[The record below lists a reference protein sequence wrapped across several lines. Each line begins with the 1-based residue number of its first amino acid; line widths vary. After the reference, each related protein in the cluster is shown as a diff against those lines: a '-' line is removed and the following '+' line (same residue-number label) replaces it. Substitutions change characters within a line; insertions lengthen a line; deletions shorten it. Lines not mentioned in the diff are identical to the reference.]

1 MEPLLDIRN
10 RIEVALERIAPTY
23 PPLDAA
29 PYHPDQ
35 AFPEYTGPVGT
46 HPNSVYTAVRNALA
60 SLGLDRAHFGTP
72 DWNPLGDLVKPGA
85 KIVVKPNWV
94 LHRNEGRGGTDELIT
109 HASVIRALLDYAWKA
124 QPAQLIAGDAPLQI
138 CDFKAMHALGFSR
151 VAEDLI
157 ARGCPL
163 HVKDFRRTIMRRSDD
178 RAVVSTDLQP
188 LDNFVLVD
196 LGTESLLEPISSGS
210 RKFRVTMYDP
220 RLMRN
225 NHRPG
230 VHRYLVARDIL
241 EADLVVNAPKMKTH
255 KKAGV
260 TLALKNLVG
269 INGNKDYLP
278 HHRKGALN
286 RGGDNYETASLPKWI
301 LEQALDFANIY
312 LLGKPKLYR
321 KFCLLAYKVLYFD
334 KIRGKS
340 TDVEGGWHGN
350 DTIWRTCLDLNRV
363 LLYADVE
370 GKLHDTPQRVTL
382 HLLDGVIG
390 GKNDG
395 PLRPDA
401 VSSGAILASLNAVA
415 LDYFATLFMRLD
427 PDRIAIVRHAA
438 DNRLHPLV
446 LKSLEATRF
455 TARSPEPF
463 TPAPGWECIAASS
476 AHP

>member
-1 MEPLLDIRN
+1 MKPLVDIRS
-10 RIEVALERIAPTY
+10 RIEVALERLSPAY
-23 PPLDAA
+23 PPLEAA

-35 AFPEYTGPVGT
+35 AFPEYSGPIGN
-46 HPNSVYTAVRNALA
+46 HPNPVYTAVRNALA
-60 SLGLDRAHFGTP
+60 SLGLDREHFGTP
-72 DWNPLGDLVKPGA
+72 AWNPISDLVKPGA

-124 QPAQLIAGDAPLQI
+124 RPAQLIAGDAPLQI
-138 CDFKAMHALGFSR
+138 CDFKTMHALGFDR

-163 HVKDFRRTIMRRSDD
+163 QIKDFRRTIMRRSED

-188 LDNFVLVD
+188 LENFVLVD
-196 LGTESLLEPISSGS
+196 LGTESLLEPISDAA

-220 RLMRN
+220 RLMWN

-241 EADLVVNAPKMKTH
+241 EADLVINAPKMKTH

-286 RGGDNYETASLPKWI
+286 RGGDNYEFASLPKWL

-363 LLYADVE
+363 LLYSDTS
-370 GKLHDTPQRVTL
+370 GKLHDTPQRTTL
-382 HLLDGVIG
+382 HLLDGIVAG
-390 GKNDG
+390 EGDG
-395 PLRPDA
+395 PLRPDPVPA
-401 VSSGAILASLNAVA
+401 GALMASLNPVA
-415 LDYFATLFMRLD
+415 LDYFATLFMGLNTEM
-427 PDRIAIVRHAA
+427 ISIVRHAA
-438 DNRLHPLV
+438 DNRLHPLI
-446 LKSLEATRF
+446 LKQLDDSAF
-455 TARSPEPF
+455 SARAPRPF
-463 TPAPGWECIAASS
+463 RPAPGWECVAADN
-476 AHP
+476 AT